1 MTTALEIPAGPQEL
15 TPDWLTRALKQCG
28 AGGGASVMSFDAKI
42 IGAGAGF
49 MGQLAQVKLTYH
61 KPEPGAPRSLIAKF
75 PAAAP
80 ENREVAEYFRF
91 YEREVRFYEEIAE
104 KVELRTPR
112 RYYSAFNPESGDY
125 VLLLEDLAPARVGDQ
140 LAGCTVE
147 QADLCLRELAKFH
160 AAWWD
165 NPALDK
171 LEWMPS
177 IADDWQV
184 QSVEESYA
192 DSWDSFIEHFGHH
205 LSPSLR
211 QVAQEFVKHVGRM
224 MREFGAP
231 PRTIVHGDYR
241 LDNLFFATPEGGPEL
256 AVIDWQITSRA
267 RGVFDVAYFTA
278 GTLSPE
284 ERKAAERGLLKMYH
298 DILIERGVREY
309 GFDQCWEDYRRSV
322 LFLLVYSVIS
332 LGSIDLANERGV
344 DLFTTILKRT
354 LAAITDLKA
363 YELLAG

>member
-1 MTTALEIPAGPQEL
+1 MTTTLEIPSGLQAL
-15 TPDWLTRALKQCG
+15 TPDWLTRALKQNG
-28 AGGGASVMSFDAKI
+28 VINSASVVSFDTKI

-49 MGQLAQVKLTYH
+49 MGELGQVKPQYDKT
-61 KPEPGAPRSLIAKF
+61 EPGAPRSLVAKL

-80 ENREVAEYFRF
+80 ENREVAMFFRF

-112 RYYSAFNPESGDY
+112 RYYSAFEPETGDY
-125 VLLLEDLAPARVGDQ
+125 VLLLEDLAPAKVGDQ
-140 LAGCTVE
+140 LAGCTVK
-147 QADLCLRELAKFH
+147 QAELCIRELAKFH

-171 LEWMPS
+171 LAWMPS
-177 IADDWQV
+177 IADDWYIE
-184 QSVEESYA
+184 SVEQGYTDAWEPFA
-192 DSWDSFIEHFGHH
+192 EHFGHH
-205 LSPSLR
+205 LSPSLHR
-211 QVAQEFVKHVGRM
+211 VAQEFVKHVGPM
-224 MREFGAP
+224 MREFGAA

-241 LDNLFFATPEGGPEL
+241 LDNLFFATPAGGPEL

-278 GTLSPE
+278 GTLPPG
-284 ERKAAERGLLKMYH
+284 ERRSAERELLTMYH
-298 DILIERGVREY
+298 DILIERGVRGY
-309 GFDQCWEDYRRSV
+309 DFGQCWEDYRRSV

-332 LGSIDLANERGV
+332 MGSIDMANERGV
-344 DLFTTILKRT
+344 ELFTTILKRT

-363 YELLAG
+363 YELLP